1 MRGQVELTSRGGMF
15 SIVWSTL
22 YWWMRPLIK
31 WVLRR
36 TTRLCELQRIC
47 YGEYKG
53 ALRTCGVEFSLKHSR
68 TPEIQKCIKYMET
81 KCQECTLKR
90 DLIYYAVFAIVRIKK
105 INTHIHKRFTDTL
118 GECLTQIW
126 GYRQLMAEIEIIRKE
141 MYDSTSPSHEEKL
154 LRLWAA
160 LMPGTILEARITKQ
174 WQIIG
179 FQGDDPQTDFR
190 GMGLL
195 GLENLL
201 FFAEQYP
208 TAARHVLARSQHPHY
223 GYSFAIVGI
232 NITHMAYSLLQS
244 GDAKIHF
251 YNASKRFP
259 EVRAFHQFYCYLFF
273 SFDELWR
280 HEKPR
285 DMMEFSCVRDKFETQ
300 VKYKLKNPTAFF
312 KCNFVLENV

>member
-1 MRGQVELTSRGGMF
+1 M
-15 SIVWSTL
+15 WSTL

-53 ALRTCGVEFSLKHSR
+53 AQRTCGVEFSLKHSR
-68 TPEIQKCIKYMET
+68 TPAIQKCVKYMDG
-81 KCQECTLKR
+81 KCQECTLSH
-90 DLIYYAVFAIVRIKK
+90 DLIYYAVFAIVRIKNIDTK
-105 INTHIHKRFTDTL
+105 IHKRFTDTL

-126 GYRQLMAEIEIIRKE
+126 GYRQLTAQIECIRKE
-141 MYDSTSPSHEEKL
+141 LYNSSNPQHEEKL
-154 LRLWAA
+154 LRLWTG
-160 LMPGTILEARITKQ
+160 LMPGTPLEARMTKQ
-174 WQIIG
+174 WQHIG

-190 GMGLL
+190 GMGML

-208 TAARHVLARSQHPHY
+208 TAARHVLARSHHPKY

-244 GDAKIHF
+244 GDAKTHF
-251 YNASKRFP
+251 YNASKRFLD
-259 EVRAFHQFYCYLFF
+259 VRVFNQFYCYLFF

-280 HEKPR
+280 QEKPR
-285 DMMEFSCVRDKFETQ
+285 DMMEFSRVRDKFEAQ
-300 VKYKLKNPTAFF
+300 VKQKLKNPTAYL
-312 KCNFVLENV
+312 KCTSVLDNI